1 MILCSVLQQAELEL
15 YAPQL
20 AIECLQQTVSNALDA
35 LLLHFSRLNQD
46 TSPLIVTQIVIDL
59 TGLEEALSTYATLA
73 IRVQINTY
81 RAGLVGRFDNQYVF
95 KSNWKNK

>member
-20 AIECLQQTVSNALDA
+20 AVECLQKTVSNALDG
-35 LLLHFSRLNQD
+35 LLLHFSKLSD
-46 TSPLIVTQIVIDL
+46 TTSPLIVTQIVIDL
-59 TGLEEALSTYATLA
+59 TGLEEALSMFTTLA

-81 RAGLVGRFDNQYVF
+81 RAELVGRFDKQ
-95 KSNWKNK
+95 